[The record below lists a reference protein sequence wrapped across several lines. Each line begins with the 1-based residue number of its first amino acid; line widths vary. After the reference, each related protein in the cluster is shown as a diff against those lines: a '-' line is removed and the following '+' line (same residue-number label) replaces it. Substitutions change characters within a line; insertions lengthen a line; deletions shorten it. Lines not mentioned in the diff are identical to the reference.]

1 MTTMHLVD
9 KMARIGVE
17 SAFDVLVKA
26 RALEAQG
33 KSIIHLEIGEPDFPT
48 PPNVIAA
55 GQKALAEGWT
65 KYGPTQG
72 LPELRQSIANYIS
85 RTRGIKVGP
94 QNVCVVPGGK
104 PVMYF
109 TIIALLQEGDEAI
122 FPDPGFPIFES
133 MIRFQGAKP
142 VPIPLRESRGFSL
155 DVNELRDLITDRTK
169 LIILNSPQNP
179 TGGIIP
185 ADDIKQIADLLR
197 DRDIMVLSDEIYS
210 RITYD
215 NPPGYKGTPTSIAS
229 MDGMLEKTIIL
240 DGFSKTYSMTGWRLG
255 YGVMPEWLAEA
266 VVKLMVNSNSC
277 TASFTQRA
285 GIEALEGPQDSVD
298 TMVAEFKRR
307 RDAIVKGLNSIPGFR
322 CPVPAGAFY
331 VFPNVEGTGMDSKT
345 LADYLLYEG
354 GVACLDGKCFG
365 AQGDGYLRL
374 SYASSFENIL
384 EAVERIR
391 RVSSKWTTK

>member
-1 MTTMHLVD
+1 MQLVQA
-9 KMARIGVE
+9 MSRIGVE
-17 SAFDVLVKA
+17 SAFEVLVRA
-26 RALEAQG
+26 RALEKQG
-33 KSIIHLEIGEPDFPT
+33 RSIIHLEIGEPDFPT
-48 PPNVIAA
+48 PKHVIEA
-55 GQKALAEGWT
+55 GKRALDEGWT

-72 LPELRQSIANYIS
+72 LPELRESIAAYIS

-331 VFPNVEGTGMDSKT
+331 VFPNVEGTGMDSKS

-391 RVSSKWTTK
+391 RVSSKWTAKV

>member
-1 MTTMHLVD
+1 MKLA
-9 KMARIGVE
+9 ARMSRLGTE
-17 SAFDVLVKA
+17 SAFEVLAKA
-26 RALEAQG
+26 RALERQG

-48 PPNVIAA
+48 PPHVIEA
-55 GQKALAEGWT
+55 GKRALDEGWT

-72 LPELRQSIANYIS
+72 LPELRQSIASYVS

-104 PVMYF
+104 PIMYF
-109 TIIALLQEGDEAI
+109 VIIALLEEGDEAI
-122 FPDPGFPIFES
+122 YPDPGFPIYES

-155 DVNELRDLITDRTK
+155 DINELKDRLTDRTK
-169 LIILNSPQNP
+169 LVILNSPHNP

-185 ADDIKQIADLLR
+185 AGDIQQIAAMLR
-197 DRDIMVLSDEIYS
+197 ERDIMVLSDEIYS
-210 RITYD
+210 RIIYD
-215 NPPGYKGTPTSIAS
+215 GEPSSIAS
-229 MDGMLEKTIIL
+229 ADGMLDKTVIL

-255 YGVMPEWLAEA
+255 YGVMPEWLADA

-285 GIEALEGPQDSVD
+285 GIEALEGPQDAVD
-298 TMVAEFKRR
+298 AMVAEFKRR
-307 RDAIVKGLNSIPGFR
+307 RDAVVKGLNTIPGFR

-331 VFPNVEGTGMDSKT
+331 VFPNVEGTGMGSKE
-345 LADYLLYEG
+345 LADHLLYEG
-354 GVACLDGKCFG
+354 GVACLDGQCFG
-365 AQGDGYLRL
+365 AEGRGYLRF
-374 SYASSFENIL
+374 SYANSLENIT

-391 RVSSKWTTK
+391 KVSTKWAARA

>member
-48 PPNVIAA
+48 PPNVVAA
-55 GQKALAEGWT
+55 GQKALGEGWT

-72 LPELRQSIANYIS
+72 LPELRQSIASYIS

-104 PVMYF
+104 PIMYF
-109 TIIALLQEGDEAI
+109 VIIALLEEGDEAI
-122 FPDPGFPIFES
+122 YPDPGFPIYES

-155 DVNELRDLITDRTK
+155 DINELKDRLTDRTK
-169 LIILNSPQNP
+169 LVILNSPHNP

-185 ADDIKQIADLLR
+185 AGDIQQIAAMLR
-197 DRDIMVLSDEIYS
+197 ERDIMVLSDEIYS
-210 RITYD
+210 RIIYD
-215 NPPGYKGTPTSIAS
+215 GEPSSIAS
-229 MDGMLEKTIIL
+229 VDGMLEKTVIL

-255 YGVMPEWLAEA
+255 YGVMPEWLAGA

-285 GIEALEGPQDSVD
+285 GMEALEGPQDAVD
-298 TMVAEFKRR
+298 AMVAEFKRR
-307 RDAIVKGLNSIPGFR
+307 RDAVVKGLNTIPGFR
-322 CPVPAGAFY
+322 CPLPAGAFY
-331 VFPNVEGTGMDSKT
+331 VFPNVEGTGMGSKE

-354 GVACLDGKCFG
+354 GVACLDGQCFG
-365 AQGDGYLRL
+365 AEGRGYLRF
-374 SYASSFENIL
+374 SYANSLENIMD
-384 EAVERIR
+384 AVERIR
-391 RVSSKWTTK
+391 KVSTNWA